1 MKKLTLETYER
12 IIDSVHEKSKSHPDM
27 EIGDGTR
34 FNCAEY
40 IGFYALHG
48 GLYWSEQDGK
58 IRGVA
63 TAHPGKKDFSW
74 DWGVPDGIWTTH
86 LVWADNI
93 QSHAE
98 VLQSF
103 LNDHHVTQ
111 LWTWRGDAPV
121 ELTHKKLQRL
131 FSYGKRQHNNSSATG
146 TSVQRV
152 DEEHSSGSG
161 GDGSESIRAGV
172 HLSAQIRPAT
182 ISDRD
187 PECTSP
193 DGLVP
198 EASASVFPA

>member
-12 IIDSVHEKSKSHPDM
+12 IIDSVYEKSKSHPDM

-34 FNCAEY
+34 LNCAEY

-98 VLQSF
+98 VLQDF
-103 LNDHHVTQ
+103 LNQHHVTQ

-131 FSYGKRQHNNSSATG
+131 FSYGQRQHNNSSTTG
-146 TSVQRV
+146 SSIQRV
-152 DEEHSSGSG
+152 DAEHSSGSS
-161 GDGSESIRAGV
+161 GDGSRGV
-172 HLSAQIRPAT
+172 CGRGRVSTEVCGAAVSNSGEERT
-182 ISDRD
+182 GSDG
-187 PECTSP
+187 S
-193 DGLVP
+193 VSQ
-198 EASASVFPA
+198 ASASILET